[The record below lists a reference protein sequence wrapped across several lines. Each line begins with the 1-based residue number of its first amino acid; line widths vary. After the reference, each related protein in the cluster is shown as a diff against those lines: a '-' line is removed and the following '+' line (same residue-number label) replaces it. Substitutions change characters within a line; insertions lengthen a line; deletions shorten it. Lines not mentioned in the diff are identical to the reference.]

1 MLTAELALQLAQA
14 AAVVLGHDRN
24 TNGTRPRAV
33 VARDPRASG
42 EFLAAAVEA
51 GLSSSGIDVYDAGVL
66 PTPAAA
72 YLVADLDADF
82 GVMISASHNP
92 APDNGIKFFARGGQ
106 KLPDDVEDAI
116 EEQLGKEPFR
126 PVGGEVGRIQRFSDA
141 EDRYIVHLLGT
152 LPHRLDGLK
161 VVLDCAHGAAS
172 GCSPQVFKDAG
183 ADVVVIGAEPDGLNI
198 NEGVGS
204 THLGPLKRAVLEH
217 GADLGIAHDGD
228 ADRCLAVDHEGNEVD
243 GDEIMAILAVALKAA
258 GKLKD
263 NVLVATVMSNLGLK
277 IALREAGI
285 SLRETGVGDRY
296 VLEGMREGGFNL
308 GGEQS
313 GHVIFADHA
322 TTGDG
327 VLTGLQ
333 IAAQVAL
340 TGRPLKELATV
351 MTKLPQVLINV
362 KGVDRTRVKG
372 DEAVAAAVA
381 AGRSRTRRHRTRPAA
396 SLRHGARGARDG
408 GGRGRGDRPGR
419 RGAAGPGGPHR
430 TGPGARSR
438 IARPDASLKRCW
450 PVTVAGAAGFHLR
463 PRPTACPPISSAYPG
478 VVVAKVGKS
487 AGYRPRSLALQVG
500 RGGFQAEVLLERRD
514 AALGHVGGCLR
525 ADVAQVPGLVEISGD
540 VVQHPRVADHEAE
553 AVGVRLGPDRRG
565 LVGELWLE
573 AVAPLPSP
581 ISKAQ
586 PVWCS
591 E

>member
-1 MLTAELALQLAQA
+1 MTAIRTER
-14 AAVVLGHDRN
+14 G
-24 TNGTRPRAV
+24 PIAV

-42 EFLAAAVEA
+42 EFIAAAVEA

-183 ADVVVIGAEPDGLNI
+183 ADVIVIGAEPDGLNI

-243 GDEIMAILAVALKAA
+243 GDQIMAILAVALKAS

-263 NVLVATVMSNLGLK
+263 DVLVATVMSNLGLK

-296 VLEGMREGGFNL
+296 VLEEMRDGGFSL

-351 MTKLPQVLINV
+351 MTKLP
-362 KGVDRTRVKG
+362 
-372 DEAVAAAVA
+372 
-381 AGRSRTRRHRTRPAA
+381 AGPHQRQGRGPYPGQGRCGGGAGGIRRRSRTRRHRPRPPAP
-396 SLRHGARGARDG
+396 LRHRTGGARHG
-408 GGRGRGDRPGR
+408 GGRRPQNRPGR
-419 RGAAGPGGPHR
+419 RGATGPGGPDR
-430 TGPGARSR
+430 TGPGARPR
-438 IARPDASLKRCW
+438 IVGQAGSVRESLCPAKLGFPTYVRVRRRVGRLRRRVPASWWQRWENPRGPTPPRIPDA
-450 PVTVAGAAGFHLR
+450 
-463 PRPTACPPISSAYPG
+463 
-478 VVVAKVGKS
+478 
-487 AGYRPRSLALQVG
+487 
-500 RGGFQAEVLLERRD
+500 
-514 AALGHVGGCLR
+514 
-525 ADVAQVPGLVEISGD
+525 
-540 VVQHPRVADHEAE
+540 
-553 AVGVRLGPDRRG
+553 
-565 LVGELWLE
+565 
-573 AVAPLPSP
+573 
-581 ISKAQ
+581 
-586 PVWCS
+586 
-591 E
+591 